1 MTGGLEM
8 YLAYLTLTNIAS
20 AVRMEASNHSWVTF
34 TFLPIVKFKVHP
46 DFQSILSAQLWHACI
61 DKAFAQCKEA
71 AMNSCY
77 MAGPDGHLCW
87 SFPLLVTWTNGKLCS
102 RHHLGCINPK

>member
-46 DFQSILSAQLWHACI
+46 DFQSILSAQLLHACI